1 MRPLLQ
7 AATLPG
13 RDVMRGLT
21 KTLTTPLDLV
31 WILGGTAAAWWVYV
45 PIHELLHALACR
57 AAGGRVWRLEIA
69 AAYGGRLLA
78 RWLPWVSAGGD
89 YAGRLAGFDT
99 GGSDAV
105 YLATDL
111 GPFVLTLLPGVWA
124 LRRATRAARPFLVG
138 LAFPCALAPFLSLTG
153 DAYEIGSILVTR
165 LAPWRAASALL
176 RGDDL
181 LHVAAGLDGARASV
195 WAGLVLATLVGVLWA
210 FAIYGLGGAVAT
222 ALGAPAP
229 PDGEPSPSS
238 RSETIRSS
246 TANCQ

>member
-1 MRPLLQ
+1 MRPLLR
-7 AATLPG
+7 AATLPV
-13 RDVMRGLT
+13 RDVMRGLARA
-21 KTLTTPLDLV
+21 LTRPLDLV

-45 PIHELLHALACR
+45 PLHELLHALACR

-78 RWLPWVSAGGD
+78 HWLPWVSAGGD

-105 YLATDL
+105 YLATAL

-124 LRRATRAARPFLVG
+124 LRRAARAARPFLVG
-138 LAFPCALAPFLSLTG
+138 LALPCALAPFLSLTG

-165 LAPWRAASALL
+165 LAPWRAASPLL
-176 RGDDL
+176 RGDDVL
-181 LHVAAGLDGARASV
+181 RVAAGLAGGRASL
-195 WAGLVLATLVGVLWA
+195 WMGLAAASLVGVLWA
-210 FAIYGLGGAVAT
+210 FAIYGLGGVVAT
-222 ALGAPAP
+222 ALGESAPS
-229 PDGEPSPSS
+229 GEEPSPTP
-238 RSETIRSS
+238 RSATVRSS